1 MFLIRI
7 PLCRSRAHQIV
18 AVPDTSFHQSDISR
32 SSNVQGIGRSLQFP
46 NAQPGGIHVIEDRS
60 FSVNIPKQQTF
71 QNLDPLPSFAGLENG
86 ITFARDQQGIIR
98 PFRITPLPIPPSQQS
113 QFVNPNILNLLQP
126 RDIGKINP
134 RPLKL
139 PDEFYQTNFHVK
151 TPGPETCVCS
161 QVQKLQSQF
170 GTVFEAVPQ
179 HKRRIFRKRKV
190 LTPKTKP
197 KASVCWNRGFKYTCS
212 SF

>member
-1 MFLIRI
+1 M
-7 PLCRSRAHQIV
+7 
-18 AVPDTSFHQSDISR
+18 AVPDTSFHQTGISR
-32 SSNVQGIGRSLQFP
+32 SSNEQGIGRSPQFP
-46 NAQPGGIHVIEDRS
+46 NSQPGGIHVLDEDRS
-60 FSVNIPKQQTF
+60 FSVNIPQQQTF

-98 PFRITPLPIPPSQQS
+98 PFRIMPLSISPQSQQS
-113 QFVNPNILNLLQP
+113 QFVNPNILNLFQP
-126 RDIGKINP
+126 RDIGNINP

-161 QVQKLQSQF
+161 QVPKLQSQF

-179 HKRRIFRKRKV
+179 SKRRIFRKRKV
-190 LTPKTKP
+190 LTPKTKS
-197 KASVCWNRGFKYTCS
+197 KASVCWNRGFKYTCT

>member
-1 MFLIRI
+1 M
-7 PLCRSRAHQIV
+7 
-18 AVPDTSFHQSDISR
+18 AVPDTSFHQRDMSPSSD
-32 SSNVQGIGRSLQFP
+32 VQATGRSIQFP
-46 NAQPGGIHVIEDRS
+46 NSKPGGIHVLEDRS
-60 FSVNIPKQQTF
+60 FSVNVPQQQTF
-71 QNLDPLPSFAGLENG
+71 RNLDPLPSFAGLENG

-98 PFRITPLPIPPSQQS
+98 PFRITPLPIHQSQQQ
-113 QFVNPNILNLLQP
+113 QFGNQNILNLLQP
-126 RDIGKINP
+126 REIGKINP

-151 TPGPETCVCS
+151 TAGPETCVCS
-161 QVQKLQSQF
+161 QVQKSQF

-179 HKRRIFRKRKV
+179 NKRRIFRKRRV

-197 KASVCWNRGFKYTCS
+197 KSSICWNRGFKYTCS